1 MPVAKI
7 YLDSIKKRFLT
18 YKVLGDKTLE
28 RLNEQ
33 QLNWQPD
40 EYSNSIHQVVKHISG
55 NMLSR
60 WTDFLSS
67 DGEKPWRNRDTEFED
82 GTAAKA
88 DIIAAWEKG
97 WQCMMQTLDSLQDTD
112 LEKTITIRTEPLIV
126 IDAINRQLAHIPYH
140 VGQIVYIGKMLLKD
154 QWESLSIPKGGSE
167 TFNREMAKKNN

>member
-1 MPVAKI
+1 MSIETI

-28 RLNEQ
+28 RLDEQ

-40 EYSNSIHQVVKHISG
+40 EYSNSIYQIIKHVSG

-60 WTDFLSS
+60 WTDFLTS

-82 GTAAKA
+82 GHASKTDITAL
-88 DIIAAWEKG
+88 WEKG
-97 WQCMMQTLDSLQDTD
+97 WNCMLQTFDSLQPTD
-112 LEKTITIRTEPLIV
+112 LEKTITIRSEPLIV
-126 IDAINRQLAHIPYH
+126 IDAINRQLAHIPHH

-154 QWESLSIPKGGSE
+154 KWESLSIPKGGSDA
-167 TFNREMAKKNN
+167 FNQQMTKNK